1 VASRR
6 SYCIVGIA
14 GRLTEPVIAQFLAP
28 KFIVLYVFVAS
39 ALYVHLRGRVRHKLT
54 KQLADHSTIMAPYNT
69 LMYLFSAVPA
79 RPILDPRSLPELDVL
94 RDNWQTIRDEALSL
108 LDDGHIRAATGH
120 NDLGFNSFFKNG
132 WKRFYV
138 KWYGEPL
145 PSAQAA
151 CPKTVALVQSLPTV
165 NAAMFALLPPGGKL
179 NRHRDP
185 FAGSLRYHLGLVTPN
200 ADTCH
205 ITVDGESYYWRD
217 GEPVMFDETFIHTA
231 ENRSDVT
238 RIILF
243 CDVERPLR
251 TRLVR
256 ALNHF
261 VKTTLIR
268 ESQTE
273 NVPGDRV
280 GLLNH
285 IFNAVYRVRLIGK
298 AIKRRSR
305 VAHYTLKWLIFGGLL
320 YLIFR

>member
-1 VASRR
+1 MLSA
-6 SYCIVGIA
+6 
-14 GRLTEPVIAQFLAP
+14 LLAP
-28 KFIVLYVFVAS
+28 KFILLYVYIAS
-39 ALYVHLRGRVRHKLT
+39 TMYVHYRGRVRHGFFRQVT
-54 KQLADHSTIMAPYNT
+54 DHSTLMAPYNA
-69 LMYLFSAVPA
+69 LMYLFSAVPN
-79 RPILDPRSLPELDVL
+79 RPYVEISGFPELAPL
-94 RDNWQTIRDEALSL
+94 AENWQTIRREAQQL
-108 LDDGHIRAATGH
+108 LDSGRIRSARTY
-120 NDLGFNSFFKNG
+120 NDLGFNSFFKTG

-138 KWYGEPL
+138 KWYDEPL
-145 PSAQAA
+145 PSAKSL
-151 CPKTVALVQSLPTV
+151 CPRTAELVESIPGI
-165 NAAMFALLPPGGKL
+165 NAAMFALLPPRTKL
-179 NRHRDP
+179 GAHRDP

-200 ADTCH
+200 SDLCR
-205 ITVDGESYYWRD
+205 IVVDGEPYVWRD
-217 GEPVMFDETFIHTA
+217 GEPVMFDETFIHIA
-231 ENRSDVT
+231 ENRSDVA

-243 CDVERPLR
+243 CDIERPLR

>member
-1 VASRR
+1 MLSA
-6 SYCIVGIA
+6 
-14 GRLTEPVIAQFLAP
+14 LLAP
-28 KFIVLYVFVAS
+28 KFILLYVYIAS
-39 ALYVHLRGRVRHKLT
+39 TMYVHYRGRVRHGFFRQVT
-54 KQLADHSTIMAPYNT
+54 DHSTLMAPYNA
-69 LMYLFSAVPA
+69 LMYLFSAVPN
-79 RPILDPRSLPELDVL
+79 RPYVEISGFPELAPL
-94 RDNWQTIRDEALSL
+94 AENWQTIRREAQQL
-108 LDDGHIRAATGH
+108 LDSGRIRSAATY
-120 NDLGFNSFFKNG
+120 NDLGFNSFFKTG

-138 KWYGEPL
+138 KWYDEPL
-145 PSAQAA
+145 PSAKSL
-151 CPKTVALVQSLPTV
+151 CPRTAELVESIPGI
-165 NAAMFALLPPGGKL
+165 NAAMFALLPPRTKL
-179 NRHRDP
+179 GAHRDP

-200 ADTCH
+200 SDLCR
-205 ITVDGESYYWRD
+205 IVVDGEPYVWRD
-217 GEPVMFDETFIHTA
+217 GEPVMFDETFIHIA

>member
-1 VASRR
+1 
-6 SYCIVGIA
+6 
-14 GRLTEPVIAQFLAP
+14 
-28 KFIVLYVFVAS
+28 
-39 ALYVHLRGRVRHKLT
+39 
-54 KQLADHSTIMAPYNT
+54 MAPYNA
-69 LMYLFSAVPA
+69 LMYLFSAVPN
-79 RPILDPRSLPELDVL
+79 RPYVEISGFPELAPL
-94 RDNWQTIRDEALSL
+94 AENWQTIRREAQQL
-108 LDDGHIRAATGH
+108 LDSGRIRSAATY
-120 NDLGFNSFFKNG
+120 NDLGFNSFFKTG

-138 KWYGEPL
+138 KWYDEPL
-145 PSAQAA
+145 PSAKSL
-151 CPKTVALVQSLPTV
+151 CPRTAELVESIPGI
-165 NAAMFALLPPGGKL
+165 NAAMFALLPPRTKL
-179 NRHRDP
+179 GAHRDP

-200 ADTCH
+200 SDLCR
-205 ITVDGESYYWRD
+205 IVVDGEPYVWRD
-217 GEPVMFDETFIHTA
+217 GEPVMFDETFIHIA

-243 CDVERPLR
+243 CDIERPLR

-320 YLIFR
+320 YLIYR

>member
-1 VASRR
+1 MLSA
-6 SYCIVGIA
+6 
-14 GRLTEPVIAQFLAP
+14 LLAP
-28 KFIVLYVFVAS
+28 KFILLYVYIAS
-39 ALYVHLRGRVRHKLT
+39 TMYVHYRGRVRHGFFRQVT
-54 KQLADHSTIMAPYNT
+54 DHSTLMAPYNA
-69 LMYLFSAVPA
+69 LMYLFSAVPN
-79 RPILDPRSLPELDVL
+79 RPYVEISGFPELAPL
-94 RDNWQTIRDEALSL
+94 AENWQTIRREAQQL
-108 LDDGHIRAATGH
+108 LDSGRIRSAATY
-120 NDLGFNSFFKNG
+120 NDLGFNSFFKTG

-138 KWYGEPL
+138 KWYDEPL
-145 PSAQAA
+145 PSAKSL
-151 CPKTVALVQSLPTV
+151 CPRTAELVESIPGI
-165 NAAMFALLPPGGKL
+165 NAAMFALLPPRTKL
-179 NRHRDP
+179 GAHRDP
-185 FAGSLRYHLGLVTPN
+185 FAGSLRNHLGLVTPN
-200 ADTCH
+200 SDLCR
-205 ITVDGESYYWRD
+205 IVVDGEPYVWRD
-217 GEPVMFDETFIHTA
+217 GEPVMFDETFIHIA

-243 CDVERPLR
+243 CDIERPLR